1 MILGKNTDIKVNLFL
16 DGNKTEKSQE
26 AVLLGIT
33 IDDKLSFKTHIENIC
48 RKAKYKLHALQRIR
62 KYLSTD
68 KAKTLCNAFINSQ
81 FYYAPLIWMFAGKLF
96 FSRVQKNPF
105 SVATSGS

>member
-1 MILGKNTDIKVNLFL
+1 M
-16 DGNKTEKSQE
+16 S
-26 AVLLGIT
+26 

-68 KAKTLCNAFINSQ
+68 KAKTLCFYKQPVLLCAINLDVCREIVNLKST
-81 FYYAPLIWMFAGKLF
+81 
-96 FSRVQKNPF
+96 KNPF
-105 SVATSGS
+105 SIATGGS